1 MSDIAPKGSHR
12 VSRSRRTRRRLP
24 AAERRKTLI
33 FAASELFAQRGY
45 ERASLD
51 EVAERAGVT
60 KVIVYRHFASKKDLY
75 LQLLAVHRDEL
86 LGTLAQSMGAPGP
99 LADRVPAVTD
109 AWFAYVEANPFA
121 WRMLFADV
129 TGDSEIRAFHAA
141 MRDTARSAIA
151 GLLASEPMLGL
162 APEMREPVAE
172 VLRAAMTGLAL
183 WWLEHADLPRA
194 ALVEAVTQTAW
205 RGLARLA

>member
-1 MSDIAPKGSHR
+1 MSDIASASSSATRAGRP
-12 VSRSRRTRRRLP
+12 VRRRLSAP
-24 AAERRKTLI
+24 ERRETLI
-33 FAASELFAQRGY
+33 GAASELFAQRGY
-45 ERASLD
+45 GRVSLD
-51 EVAERAGVT
+51 QIAERAGVT

-129 TGDSEIRAFHAA
+129 TGDSEIR
-141 MRDTARSAIA
+141 
-151 GLLASEPMLGL
+151 
-162 APEMREPVAE
+162 
-172 VLRAAMTGLAL
+172 
-183 WWLEHADLPRA
+183 
-194 ALVEAVTQTAW
+194 
-205 RGLARLA
+205 